1 MKHIIKDAAAKAV
14 VFCLILSFLMLT
26 TACNK
31 NESFVPTD
39 NKEQSELVTEK
50 GPLKWIGIGI
60 GIVIVIIAVTTGQ
73 YHERTITLP
82 DGTTFTEKGCEG
94 FGHCHMSA
102 YLSGP
107 SNTPGAA
114 ISSKQEDDG
123 YDFMG
128 TAQLIKTSTGHIL
141 LKVENTRDNEDM
153 HQRFF
158 YDSILSFS
166 QSFVI
171 DNEQVLAQ
179 LGKSATD
186 PIVIKG
192 EYDVFDSQNGKF
204 IVIE

>member
-1 MKHIIKDAAAKAV
+1 MKTIIKDTATKAV
-14 VFCLILSFLMLT
+14 VFFLTLSFLMLT

-31 NESFVPTD
+31 NESFVPSD
-39 NKEQSELVTEK
+39 NKDQSELTTEK

-60 GIVIVIIAVTTGQ
+60 GVVIVIIAVTTGQ
-73 YHERTITLP
+73 YYERTFTFS
-82 DGTTFTEKGCEG
+82 DGSSYTEKGCEG

-107 SNTPGAA
+107 GNTPGAA

-128 TAQLIKTSTGHIL
+128 SAQLIKTSTGRVL
-141 LKVENTRDNEDM
+141 LKIDNTRDNEDM

-158 YDSILSFS
+158 YDSKLSFS
-166 QSFVI
+166 QAFVI

-179 LGKSATD
+179 LGKSAKN

-192 EYDVFDSQNGKF
+192 EYDVYDSQDGKF